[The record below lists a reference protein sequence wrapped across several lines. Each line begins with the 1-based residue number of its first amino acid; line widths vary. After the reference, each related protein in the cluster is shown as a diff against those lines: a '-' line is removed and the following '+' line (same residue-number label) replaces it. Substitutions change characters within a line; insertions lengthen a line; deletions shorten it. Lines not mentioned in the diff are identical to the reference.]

1 MKARKL
7 ILITALLLS
16 ASAALAAEKSKALV
30 QLDTARAAVEAM
42 AARAGDNREA
52 AAGLELA
59 RAAIKK
65 GADAAEKGRQ
75 MFGFGGIRPEAEQE
89 VKNYADIAELE
100 TAAVASRLEKA
111 RSAAELEA
119 LDKQLA
125 VVKARIKLFE
135 DRKAELE
142 KYKTEAAKCQ
152 GAAGEIETLKA
163 EKARLSARIDKQEA
177 EIRELKARLED
188 AAKPDACKEAAPA
201 TAPAKTL
208 PVPAVPEP
216 RPVETPAAQE
226 PAPAAPAPT
235 AEIPVAKEPA
245 AVKAP

>member
-1 MKARKL
+1 MKTRLL
-7 ILITALLLS
+7 ILITTLCLS

-75 MFGFGGIRPEAEQE
+75 MFGFGGIKPEAEQE

-100 TAAVASRLEKA
+100 TAAVASRLEKG

-125 VVKARIKLFE
+125 VVKGRIKLFE
-135 DRKAELE
+135 DRKTELE
-142 KYKTEAAKCQ
+142 KYKAEASKCQ

-163 EKARLSARIDKQEA
+163 EKARLSARIDKQQA
-177 EIRELKARLED
+177 EIKELKTRLED
-188 AAKPDACKEAAPA
+188 AVKADVCRQAAP
-201 TAPAKTL
+201 TAAPVKMTPA
-208 PVPAVPEP
+208 
-216 RPVETPAAQE
+216 PVETPAAKE
-226 PAPAAPAPT
+226 PSPAVPAPAAEVPT
-235 AEIPVAKEPA
+235 AKEPA
-245 AVKAP
+245 VKTP

>member
-1 MKARKL
+1 MKTRLL
-7 ILITALLLS
+7 ILITTLCLS
-16 ASAALAAEKSKALV
+16 ASAALAAEKNKALM

-42 AARAGDNREA
+42 AAKAADNREA

-75 MFGFGGIRPEAEQE
+75 MFGFGGIKPEAEQE

-100 TAAVASRLEKA
+100 TAAVASRLEKG

-125 VVKARIKLFE
+125 GVKARIKLFE

-142 KYKTEAAKCQ
+142 KYKAEAAKCQ

-163 EKARLSARIDKQEA
+163 EKARLSARSDKQEA
-177 EIRELKARLED
+177 EIRELKARLEE
-188 AAKPDACKEAAPA
+188 AAKANVCKEAAP
-201 TAPAKTL
+201 TAAPVKTL
-208 PVPAVPEP
+208 PAPA
-216 RPVETPAAQE
+216 ETPAAKEPVPAKPLPTVEIPDAQE
-226 PAPAAPAPT
+226 PAPA
-235 AEIPVAKEPA
+235 
-245 AVKAP
+245 VKAP